1 MKGTR
6 RRPIAADTDVLSE
19 WVGGLHADTAALPRV
34 GCDDPEHEQWRARA
48 ELAEAERDQAAA
60 ERDAAQKQLAKHLSV
75 STRLPSLGI
84 VWDEPIPEGARGTGD
99 DWPDVPGDKAVGV
112 PERIGGAE

>member
-1 MKGTR
+1 MTFL
-6 RRPIAADTDVLSE
+6 RPIKPPRKPGTDDLGD
-19 WVGGLHADTAALPRV
+19 WVNGLRPT